1 MIPHALDSPPTSEYR
16 LRMSYDEFLAWSDED
31 THAEWVNGEVIV
43 FMPPKIIHQKVSW
56 FLTMLVS
63 QFVDTFDLGVVLNAP
78 FEMRLIRDELSRE
91 PDLAFIA
98 QEHLHRLDE
107 DRLEGPADL
116 VVEVIS
122 KESVTRDRRNKYHE
136 YAQTGVREYW
146 VVDPRPNQQRAS
158 FYALTT
164 EQTYR
169 AILPDDEGRIHSTV
183 LPGFW
188 LREAWLWQRPF
199 PNINEL
205 LNTIMAHEHEQP
217 AIKRFGE
224 KLRTLRNRR
233 GMTTRELTVAL
244 GYPAESNSY
253 ISRIE
258 TGKVV
263 PKGEFML
270 RVADLFGVP
279 IETLMRDEMDV

>member
-1 MIPHALDSPPTSEYR
+1 
-16 LRMSYDEFLAWSDED
+16 MSYEEFLAWSDED

-43 FMPPKIIHQKVSW
+43 FMPPKIIHQKVGW
-56 FLTMLVS
+56 FLTMLIS

-78 FEMRLIRDELSRE
+78 FEMRLIPDELSRE

-98 QEHLHRLDE
+98 QEHLHRLNE

-116 VVEVIS
+116 VVEVVS

-136 YAQTGVREYW
+136 YARTGVREYW
-146 VVDPRPNQQRAS
+146 VVDPRPNQRRAF
-158 FYALTT
+158 FYALTAQ
-164 EQTYR
+164 QTYR
-169 AILPDDEGRIHSTV
+169 ALPPDGEGRMHSTV

-199 PNINEL
+199 PNVNEL
-205 LNTIMAHEHEQP
+205 LNTIMANEHEQP
-217 AIKRFGE
+217 TIQRFGE
-224 KLRTLRNRR
+224 KMRTLRNRR

-258 TGKVV
+258 TSKVV
-263 PKGEFML
+263 PKAEFML

-279 IETLMRDEMDV
+279 IETLMRDELDV